1 MLIILIDFN
10 FRKGK
15 ASKKMNVLAERAFFK
30 DMYKNTAQQAFIQ
43 RGYIPEWES
52 TGVWASKTREGKTS
66 NAK

>member
-30 DMYKNTAQQAFIQ
+30 DMYKNTAQQAFI
-43 RGYIPEWES
+43 
-52 TGVWASKTREGKTS
+52 
-66 NAK
+66 

>member
-30 DMYKNTAQQAFIQ
+30 DTYKNTAQ
-43 RGYIPEWES
+43 
-52 TGVWASKTREGKTS
+52 ASFHLEGLHTRVGEHWSLGF
-66 NAK
+66 